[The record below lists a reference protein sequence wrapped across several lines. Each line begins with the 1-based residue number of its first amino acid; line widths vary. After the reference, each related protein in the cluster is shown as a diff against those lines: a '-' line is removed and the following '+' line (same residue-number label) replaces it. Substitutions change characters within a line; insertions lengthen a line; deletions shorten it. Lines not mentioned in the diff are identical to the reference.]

1 MLFPVCHYSI
11 IKCLSRRRK
20 KQTTYQLFF
29 PTVKLKSIDE
39 IKYHE
44 VQFMFKACGIF
55 AVSAILLIT
64 IGSSADWLEGG
75 YVRSGGS
82 SEMAQYFTDPIF
94 KSPARSYQS
103 SGPALSK
110 TQALM
115 DRSLRLGY
123 VASRPATSKKTVTA
137 PTQAT
142 TAASR
147 WSLALSEGK
156 TIYLELYLSG
166 SRIFGG
172 GSMTQ
177 GQNAYGASASGTVSG
192 ATVAMDVVSQTG
204 TELYSIIFDLNKLHI
219 PSAYAVHKAGTLP
232 ASGTVRITRMP

>member
-1 MLFPVCHYSI
+1 VWS
-11 IKCLSRRRK
+11 SRRS
-20 KQTTYQLFF
+20 TQLFLS
-29 PTVKLKSIDE
+29 TVKLKSIDE
-39 IKYHE
+39 IKYLE

-55 AVSAILLIT
+55 ALLAILLIT
-64 IGSSADWLEGG
+64 IGGSSDWLEGG

-94 KSPARSYQS
+94 KSPASSYQS
-103 SGPALSK
+103 SGLALSK
-110 TQALM
+110 THASM

-123 VASRPATSKKTVTA
+123 VASRPATNKKTVTT

-166 SRIFGG
+166 SRIFGV

-177 GQNAYGASASGTVSG
+177 GQATYGASASGTVSG
-192 ATVAMDVVSQTG
+192 ATVAMDVVPQTG

-219 PSAYAVHKAGTLP
+219 PSGYTVHRAGALP
-232 ASGTVRITRMP
+232 ASGTSRIIRTP